1 MPSGIN
7 TRDIRRGNE
16 SLDGLGIRQ
25 GGVMYHGSHTI
36 RGNDACDVTAS
47 ALL

>member
-7 TRDIRRGNE
+7 SRDIQRGNK
-16 SLDGLGIRQ
+16 SLDGLSIRQ

-36 RGNDACDVTAS
+36 GGNDACDVTAS